1 MDRLIGILQGNA
13 ALKITDLRRNIN
25 VKVNRGG
32 SAPQGLALSRGTRA
46 REGPVALSFTTQTV
60 A

>member
-25 VKVNRGG
+25 VKVT
-32 SAPQGLALSRGTRA
+32 AYETALRN
-46 REGPVALSFTTQTV
+46 
-60 A
+60 